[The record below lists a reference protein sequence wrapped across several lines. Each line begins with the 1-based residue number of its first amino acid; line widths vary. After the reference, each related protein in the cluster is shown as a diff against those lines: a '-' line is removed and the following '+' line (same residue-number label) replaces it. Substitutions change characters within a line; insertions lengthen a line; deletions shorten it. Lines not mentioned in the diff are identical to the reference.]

1 MGVIVYVSVCV
12 FVAFGTWIRWKRELN
27 FLLQFVL
34 IYMRLASY
42 LNILWSLLA
51 LFFSLHSSVLC
62 QLLLRLLLLRELKEL
77 MKFQLELYQFS
88 WQARRRGQA
97 GKEEKEASVCAWT
110 VLLIASLHL
119 WLFNIFLWNFL
130 STLRQGFLRFFWDAK
145 AERGPASLTLCWC
158 WPWNMARKV
167 AGKRNKKRF

>member
-1 MGVIVYVSVCV
+1 M
-12 FVAFGTWIRWKRELN
+12 N

-88 WQARRRGQA
+88 WQARRRGLA
-97 GKEEKEASVCAWT
+97 KEEEERRLLSVPGLSC
-110 VLLIASLHL
+110 LSHL
-119 WLFNIFLWNFL
+119 CICGSSTFSFEIFSQRFAKGF
-130 STLRQGFLRFFWDAK
+130 SGSSETGRLREVQ
-145 AERGPASLTLCWC
+145 PH
-158 WPWNMARKV
+158 
-167 AGKRNKKRF
+167 